1 MYPIYINL
9 FYHTIFSDI
18 SKRSKTPT
26 EQSMMR
32 DMFAENVSRP
42 SSRPASAAV
51 SRHNSM
57 SSINQ
62 ADVAIANN
70 LQRQNEKGVPKGSSF
85 KSPRKSASSLGR
97 TESYKQARGEVG
109 LDYGENGPDKYEN
122 ATHNLGTRA
131 GKDRNK
137 KYNSLPRLGNRKR
150 EEQMDTGKFG
160 GNNRPAYTSRPNSRG
175 GTKVE
180 EPCKVM

>member
-1 MYPIYINL
+1 
-9 FYHTIFSDI
+9 
-18 SKRSKTPT
+18 
-26 EQSMMR
+26 MR

-62 ADVAIANN
+62 ADVGIATNS
-70 LQRQNEKGVPKGSSF
+70 QRQNDKVVPKGSSF

-97 TESYKQARGEVG
+97 TESYKQARGEIG
-109 LDYGENGPDKYEN
+109 LEYVANGSDEYEN

-137 KYNSLPRLGNRKR
+137 KYNSLPRLSNRKR
-150 EEQMDTGKFG
+150 ED
-160 GNNRPAYTSRPNSRG
+160 RPAYTSRPSSRG
-175 GTKVE
+175 GTKGE

>member
-1 MYPIYINL
+1 MYPISINL
-9 FYHTIFSDI
+9 FYHILFSDI
-18 SKRSKTPT
+18 SNRSKTPT
-26 EQSMMR
+26 EHSMMR
-32 DMFAENVSRP
+32 DIFAENVSRP

-62 ADVAIANN
+62 PDVSIANN
-70 LQRQNEKGVPKGSSF
+70 LQRQNTKDAPRGSSF

-97 TESYKQARGEVG
+97 TESYKQARGEIG
-109 LDYGENGPDKYEN
+109 LEYVANGSDEYEN

-137 KYNSLPRLGNRKR
+137 KYNSLPRLSNRKR
-150 EEQMDTGKFG
+150 GEQMD
-160 GNNRPAYTSRPNSRG
+160 NRPVYNSRPSSRG
-175 GTKVE
+175 GTKGE